1 MAIKKLFVWA
11 MMVRVDM
18 QHLGF
23 DTINR
28 YAIGLGDN
36 DKYSNAMPVISM
48 ITCARKHT
56 EISSMRLNIK
66 FNEKS
71 DVNVESRKKIYDGLK
86 KLYGN
91 N

>member
-1 MAIKKLFVWA
+1 MAVKKLFVWA

-48 ITCARKHT
+48 ITYARKHT
-56 EISSMRLNIK
+56 EISSMRLNLRNGEAANNK
-66 FNEKS
+66 WEKLH
-71 DVNVESRKKIYDGLK
+71 DKLK
-86 KLYGN
+86 EIINGN